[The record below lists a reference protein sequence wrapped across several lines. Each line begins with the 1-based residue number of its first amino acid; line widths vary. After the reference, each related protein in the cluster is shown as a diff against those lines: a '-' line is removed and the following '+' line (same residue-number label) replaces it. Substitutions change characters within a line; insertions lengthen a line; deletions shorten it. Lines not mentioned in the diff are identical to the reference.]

1 MEAKI
6 ALFKKINMWK
16 KLTLLWV
23 TTLGLV
29 WGFQFVSGWNLVF
42 NPEVS
47 FVTAVSK
54 DVYLDGEG
62 LNTTILVY
70 KSNVDLTNAIITSL
84 CNISSQY
91 VADSKWLY
99 FFSVDYSQASDCN
112 NWNVVLSLW
121 EDDYANTIHQLNL
134 VKDID
139 LYSIYLDYSSE
150 KLKEYQKMLDS
161 DMQKYAIYKNFDAKN
176 IIKYYQF
183 LVGQRKYNN
192 ASYRNTLINSILV
205 AREEKY
211 ASPVP
216 GYGLST
222 IPNRVPN
229 AWRPYRD
236 SYTDGIHHGWDIY
249 TKFWDEVAAL
259 DDGIIVRVVEDFDDS
274 DFSRIVY
281 WDDLS
286 LEQELKNLDILRGKQ
301 VWLKTMKW
309 EVVFYSHLNFVEWD
323 VKEWEMVKRGKIL
336 WTVGISGVP
345 EKWYDDYHLHFSV
358 MENPYNYLEAGTY
371 DFGDYMA
378 WDWLTRHETY
388 DEVIKQQKTI
398 FE

>member
-1 MEAKI
+1 MTVFLI

-99 FFSVDYSQASDCN
+99 FFSVDYTQASDCN

-161 DMQKYAIYKNFDAKN
+161 DMQKYAIYKNFDAK
-176 IIKYYQF
+176 IMRVIE
-183 LVGQRKYNN
+183 
-192 ASYRNTLINSILV
+192 IL
-205 AREEKY
+205 
-211 ASPVP
+211 
-216 GYGLST
+216 
-222 IPNRVPN
+222 
-229 AWRPYRD
+229 
-236 SYTDGIHHGWDIY
+236 
-249 TKFWDEVAAL
+249 
-259 DDGIIVRVVEDFDDS
+259 
-274 DFSRIVY
+274 
-281 WDDLS
+281 
-286 LEQELKNLDILRGKQ
+286 
-301 VWLKTMKW
+301 
-309 EVVFYSHLNFVEWD
+309 
-323 VKEWEMVKRGKIL
+323 
-336 WTVGISGVP
+336 
-345 EKWYDDYHLHFSV
+345 
-358 MENPYNYLEAGTY
+358 
-371 DFGDYMA
+371 
-378 WDWLTRHETY
+378 
-388 DEVIKQQKTI
+388 
-398 FE
+398 